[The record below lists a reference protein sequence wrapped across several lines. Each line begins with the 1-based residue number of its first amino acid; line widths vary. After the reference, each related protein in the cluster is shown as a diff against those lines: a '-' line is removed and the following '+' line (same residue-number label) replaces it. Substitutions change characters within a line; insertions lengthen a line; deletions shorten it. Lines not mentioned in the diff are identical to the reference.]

1 MRRICAN
8 IAHPLA
14 CDGAP
19 APYRAMTDSGALTRF
34 EQVVQHHR
42 GDPDFML
49 SLARGLQVL
58 LAFSEKQNPSSIAEI
73 ARRTGLDRA
82 VARRCIHTLECLD
95 LVRRDG
101 TRYLLDV
108 NVLNLGHAYFSS
120 IELVQR
126 AQPVLDAL
134 GEAVHTNCALAM
146 LNRSDVVYLV
156 RTQSRR
162 LTQRSLGM
170 GSRLPAHCTSLG
182 RVLLAQLDKEDMDEY
197 FKQASL
203 PRLTAHTVT
212 DETTLRG
219 VLSQVRSAGFAIVN
233 QEVELDLVG
242 IAIPVKM
249 RGFPAKLALSVTIS
263 PRYTPANELKAR
275 YLERMSET
283 AVLLESM

>member
-1 MRRICAN
+1 
-8 IAHPLA
+8 
-14 CDGAP
+14 
-19 APYRAMTDSGALTRF
+19 MTDSGALTRF

-203 PRLTAHTVT
+203 LRLTAHTVT

>member
-1 MRRICAN
+1 
-8 IAHPLA
+8 
-14 CDGAP
+14 
-19 APYRAMTDSGALTRF
+19 MTNSGASTRF
-34 EQVVQHHR
+34 EQVALQHR

-82 VARRCIHTLECLD
+82 VVRRCIHTLECLD
-95 LVRRDG
+95 MVRRDG
-101 TRYLLDV
+101 TKYQLDV

-120 IELVQR
+120 IDLVQR
-126 AQPVLDAL
+126 AQPLLDAL

-156 RTQSRR
+156 RSQSRR

-182 RVLLAQLDKEDMDEY
+182 RVLLAQLNKEDMDEY
-197 FKQASL
+197 FAQASR
-203 PRLTAHTVT
+203 PRITPYTVT
-212 DETTLRG
+212 DEATLRDI
-219 VLSQVRSAGFAIVN
+219 LTAVREAGYVVVN

-242 IAIPVKM
+242 IAIPVRMK
-249 RGFPAKLALSVTIS
+249 GFPGQLALSVTIS
-263 PRYTPANELKAR
+263 PRYTPANEMKAR
-275 YLERMSET
+275 YLDRMLET
-283 AVLLESM
+283 AMQLESL